1 MPYTRK
7 ESLSRLG
14 ALSRAEALS
23 RIADRLGALRRS
35 EAFSRLAARL
45 SALSRSAAY
54 RLGAGLGALRRRVG
68 DRGRPGANPL
78 VWLERLLLAVGVLC
92 LGAVAYAV
100 IDARWFA
107 YQQGRRF
114 DEAVRA
120 RATAGRTARGGSA
133 APAFG
138 TAGAPAT
145 AGTGGPVPPPAAETD
160 RLESFLPGGAP
171 GAVSPVAPAPLAP
184 PAPPLPEGSVVGRIE
199 VARVGVSA
207 LVLEGVAG
215 STLRRG
221 VGHIPGTA
229 MPERLGNVGLAGHRD
244 TVFRGPKDIRK
255 GDVITLDTLEG
266 TYRYDVDW
274 AQVVDPQDV
283 GVLAV
288 ANRPEL
294 TLVTCYP
301 FYYVGSAPERF
312 VVRAHLAGGG
322 GPEVEPG
329 SAALAAPAAPAGRH
343 R

>member
-1 MPYTRK
+1 MPHTLK

-14 ALSRAEALS
+14 ALSRAEAW
-23 RIADRLGALRRS
+23 
-35 EAFSRLAARL
+35 SRLAARL
-45 SALSRSAAY
+45 SALRRSEAFIRLAARLSALGRSAAFH
-54 RLGAGLGALRRRVG
+54 LGAGLGALRRRVG
-68 DRGRPGANPL
+68 DRGRLGANPL

-100 IDARWFA
+100 IDAHWFA

-120 RATAGRTARGGSA
+120 RATAGRTAGGGSVA
-133 APAFG
+133 AFG
-138 TAGAPAT
+138 T

-160 RLESFLPGGAP
+160 RLEGFRPGGAP
-171 GAVSPVAPAPLAP
+171 GAVSPAAPAPTAP
-184 PAPPLPEGSVVGRIE
+184 PEPPLPEGSVIGRIE

-244 TVFRGPKDIRK
+244 TVFRGLKDIRK
-255 GDVITLDTLEG
+255 GDVITIDTLEG
-266 TYRYDVDW
+266 TYHYDVDW

-322 GPEVEPG
+322 PEVEPG
-329 SAALAAPAAPAGRH
+329 KPAPAAPAAPAARH